1 MTTTLIEI
9 LSAMAGLCGALL
21 LAFNGRRAGWG
32 FALFCLSN
40 VGWIAFATLQGHWAL
55 LAQQLGFMV
64 TSLIGCWVWLVG
76 PLVRSLKS

>member
-1 MTTTLIEI
+1 MNPALIEI
-9 LSAMAGLCGALL
+9 LAAMAGLCGALL
-21 LAFNGRRAGWG
+21 LALNGRRAAWG
-32 FALFCLSN
+32 FALFAVSN

-76 PLVRSLKS
+76 PLVRSLDR